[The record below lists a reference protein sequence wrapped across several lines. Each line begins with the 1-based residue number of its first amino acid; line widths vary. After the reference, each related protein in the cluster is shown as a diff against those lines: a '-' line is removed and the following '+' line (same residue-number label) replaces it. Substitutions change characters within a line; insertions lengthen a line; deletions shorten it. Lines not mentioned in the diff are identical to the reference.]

1 MWKQDTLMLQL
12 PPSVDLVAK
21 TLERVVVQ
29 HMSFCGPRIIGDGSD
44 AHAGVLQSFS
54 WLLWC
59 STQ

>member
-1 MWKQDTLMLQL
+1 MLQL